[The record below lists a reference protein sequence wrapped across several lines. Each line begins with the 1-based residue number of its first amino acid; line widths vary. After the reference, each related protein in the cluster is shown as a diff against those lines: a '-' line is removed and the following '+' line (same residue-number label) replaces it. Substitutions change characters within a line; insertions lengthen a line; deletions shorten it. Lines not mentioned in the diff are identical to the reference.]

1 MATDTN
7 SDSEDARPICKQ
19 CGHEMSR
26 HDPEDGTC
34 DAHRSDGGFGVCP
47 CGRDESEISAE
58 LMQAVHEMVDRI
70 ENKYGHCCG
79 DVLSITAS
87 DLVKELTAPAATEAK
102 YCPKCGHESVKNHLC
117 KDATPV
123 VGMIVDVHLDTDDM
137 CGAEAGMSNVI
148 RAKIT
153 SIEPPYLIVVDVEN
167 DEEFEVTPG
176 QCVPAATE
184 AHSLAPAGRR
194 KARKRATP

>member
-1 MATDTN
+1 MKISNELVEEFIGTLKGK
-7 SDSEDARPICKQ
+7 RP
-19 CGHEMSR
+19 
-26 HDPEDGTC
+26 PEQRRDVEAKIRCFAEFVNYKLEGSQ
-34 DAHRSDGGFGVCP
+34 HPLGV
-47 CGRDESEISAE
+47 
-58 LMQAVHEMVDRI
+58 
-70 ENKYGHCCG
+70 
-79 DVLSITAS
+79 
-87 DLVKELTAPAATEAK
+87 AATEAK

-123 VGMIVDVHLDTDDM
+123 VGMLVDVHLDTDDM

-176 QCVPAATE
+176 QCVPALGDKE
-184 AHSLAPAGRR
+184 
-194 KARKRATP
+194 KQ